1 MYEIIIVDDEP
12 FAINELRQLSIWND
26 YDFKITKTF
35 FCAEDA
41 VSYIEENPTDVIFT
55 DIKMTGIN
63 GVELA
68 KKCFYEYPEIK
79 VVIFS
84 AYEDFQYAKTA
95 IQYNVFSYLT
105 KPVSYSELAECLEKL
120 KATLDKQKSVKSFL
134 SAETKLK
141 RWNYFYTYLHGL
153 KNENEITDK
162 LTQDLKIPVKAFEN
176 PCAIIRICIDNLSHY
191 LLTSWKYGKEH
202 LYNAID
208 NLLIDNEDF
217 CFISIKHSDNNIDVL
232 IMSKKNDRN
241 FSYKINSNISALKE
255 NLYNILKLDT
265 EISISEHAG
274 RLSFLPKYTYSD
286 ELKQKQIRDIISLII
301 ENKYEEAIKIVNSFF
316 ILFQNNKE
324 ILVGFYCDIA
334 KNLTEVFGTSHILPE
349 IEEYDYNSLLEN
361 LIFLI
366 ISHADKPN
374 KQNQIIEKA
383 LEYINLNYFNDLSLD
398 DVANYVCLN
407 KIYFSYYFKKHT
419 NESFVSYI
427 TKIRINKAK
436 EKLIKNPETKIIDIC
451 ESVGYKSM
459 PYFYKIFKFYTGT
472 TPSKY
477 RKSIENK

>member
-12 FAINELRQLSIWND
+12 FAIHELQQLSIWND

-35 FCAEDA
+35 FNAEDA
-41 VSYIEENPTDVIFT
+41 ISYIEENRTDIIFT

-68 KKCFYEYPEIK
+68 KKCFYEYPKIK
-79 VVIFS
+79 VVIFT

-105 KPVSYSELAECLEKL
+105 KPVSYSELAECLGKL
-120 KATLDKQKSVKSFL
+120 KATLDKQKSVKSFF

-153 KNENEITDK
+153 KNETEITRE
-162 LTQDLKIPVKAFEN
+162 LTEELKIPEEAFEN
-176 PCAIIRICIDNLSHY
+176 SCAIIRICINNLSHY

-208 NLLIDNEDF
+208 NLLMDNEDF

-241 FSYKINSNISALKE
+241 FSDKINSNIASLEE
-255 NLYNILKLDT
+255 NLNNILKLDAK
-265 EISISEHAG
+265 ISISEHAG
-274 RLSFLPKYTYSD
+274 KLSFLPKYTYSD
-286 ELKQKQIRDIISLII
+286 ELKQKQIRDIISLIT

-316 ILFQNNKE
+316 MLFQDNKE
-324 ILVGFYCDIA
+324 ILVSFYRDIA
-334 KNLTEVFGTSHILPE
+334 KNLTAVFEISHILPE
-349 IEEYDYNSLLEN
+349 TEEFDYDLLLESLTS
-361 LIFLI
+361 LIL
-366 ISHADKPN
+366 SNADKPSR
-374 KQNQIIEKA
+374 QNQIIEKA
-383 LEYINLNYFNDLSLD
+383 LEYINLNYFKDLSLD

-459 PYFYKIFKFYTGT
+459 PYFYKIFKSYTGT